1 LPVPREDLSAE
12 LRERLIVYGALT
24 APADA
29 APVGVALA
37 VQARDRQAVDSLLA
51 EGRAGLDVFPH
62 VEIHDWEFGGRR

>member
-1 LPVPREDLSAE
+1 
-12 LRERLIVYGALT
+12 
-24 APADA
+24 
-29 APVGVALA
+29 VGVALA